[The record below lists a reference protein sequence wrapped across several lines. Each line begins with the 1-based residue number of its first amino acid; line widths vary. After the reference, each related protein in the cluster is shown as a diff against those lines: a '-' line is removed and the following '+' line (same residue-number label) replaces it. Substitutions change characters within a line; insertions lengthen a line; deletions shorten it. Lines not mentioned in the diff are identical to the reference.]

1 MDFKAIFKQIQ
12 IVYRKLNLRQK
23 LTILGTVVALAIFIA
38 FLLVYSGKPSQQT
51 SSGYMTLFEG
61 LSPQDSALVLQHL
74 QQNQIPYEIP
84 KENTI
89 AIPAEQVYQQRIIL
103 AGNGIPKSSKVG
115 FEIFNTPQFGET
127 DFDQKVKLLRATEGE
142 LTRTIES
149 LNPVE
154 KAIVK
159 IAQPKESVFTSQ
171 AVPPTAS
178 IVLHVRPNMTLTPAQ
193 IIGIKNLT
201 AAAVTSLSP
210 DNVKITNAE
219 GEPLGED
226 DGLTGAKEAAAM
238 QRNHKRAEERALEE
252 KIITVLAP
260 IIGGRDRVVAQVTAE
275 FDFSQ
280 KQSTK
285 ESYGPNSFVISE
297 QNIEEKREGYKPKE
311 IGGVPGTVSNIGPVQ
326 GLDNQDIR
334 EKYERTESTVNNVID
349 REVASIKGEFA
360 TLKRLSAA
368 VVVDGHYRVNIND
381 AGMEEL
387 EYIPLSDDAMA
398 QIANQVR
405 QAIGF
410 NADRD
415 DRVTVSNFEF
425 NATTAGYVPKSA
437 FERFILA
444 AQKLLGPFAPLFKY
458 LVVAFIL
465 FVFYKKVIAP
475 FMERMLEI
483 QEDEDEEI
491 ESLIRLE
498 DDDEDSRN
506 KLNEMRKKVEDQL
519 GLSTG
524 LNEDEV
530 KYDILLE
537 KLKALLQERPDDVA
551 SVFQALV
558 RDELGIDESKALAEK
573 K

>member
-1 MDFKAIFKQIQ
+1 MDFKAIFRQVQAI
-12 IVYRKLNLRQK
+12 YNKLNLKQK
-23 LTILGTVVALAIFIA
+23 LTIIGTVVALIIFIA
-38 FLLVYSGKPSQQT
+38 FLLVYNGKPSQQNLT
-51 SSGYMTLFEG
+51 GYTTLFEG

-89 AIPAEQVYQQRIIL
+89 AIPTEQVYQQRIIL

-154 KAIVK
+154 KATVK

-178 IVLHVRPNMTLTPAQ
+178 IVLHLRPNMTLTPAQ
-193 IIGIKNLT
+193 IMGIKNLT
-201 AAAVTSLSP
+201 AAAVTSLTP
-210 DNVKITNAE
+210 ENVKITNAE
-219 GEPLGED
+219 GEPLGEN
-226 DGLTGAKEAAAM
+226 DGLTGAKEAATM

-252 KIITVLAP
+252 KIVTVLAP

-334 EKYERTESTVNNVID
+334 EKYERTESTVNNVVD

-360 TLKRLSAA
+360 TLKRLTAA
-368 VVVDGHYRVNIND
+368 VVVDGHYRVNID
-381 AGMEEL
+381 ESGTEKL
-387 EYIPLSDDAMA
+387 EYVPLSEDAMA

-410 NADRD
+410 NAQRGDQ
-415 DRVTVSNFEF
+415 VTVSNFEF
-425 NATTAGYVPKSA
+425 NSTTAGYIPKTA
-437 FERFILA
+437 FERFSEA
-444 AQKLLGPFAPLFKY
+444 VQKLLGPFAPLFKY

-465 FVFYKKVIAP
+465 FVFYKKVISP
-475 FMERMLEI
+475 FMERMLEV

-491 ESLIRLE
+491 DSLIRLE

-506 KLNEMRKKVEDQL
+506 KLNELRKRVEDQL

-524 LNEDEV
+524 LNEEEV

-537 KLKALLQERPDDVA
+537 KLKAVLQEKPDDVA

-558 RDELGIDESKALAEK
+558 HDELGIDESKALDK

>member
-1 MDFKAIFKQIQ
+1 MDFKAIFRQIQ
-12 IVYRKLNLRQK
+12 AVYNKLNWPQK
-23 LTILGTVVALAIFIA
+23 LTIIGTVVALVIFIG
-38 FLLVYSGKPSQQT
+38 FLLVYNGRSGPQT
-51 SSGYMTLFEG
+51 PSGYVTLFEG

-89 AIPAEQVYQQRIIL
+89 AIPGDQVYQQRIIL

-171 AVPPTAS
+171 AIAPTAS

-193 IIGIKNLT
+193 IMGIKNLT
-201 AAAVTSLSP
+201 AAAVTSLTP
-210 DNVKITNAE
+210 ENVKITNAE

-260 IIGGRDRVVAQVTAE
+260 IIGGRERVVAQVTAE

-280 KQSTK
+280 KQSTR

-334 EKYERTESTVNNVID
+334 ERYERTESTVNNVVD

-360 TLKRLSAA
+360 TLKRLTAA
-368 VVVDGHYRVNIND
+368 VVVDGHYRVSIDD
-381 AGMEEL
+381 AGTEQL
-387 EYIPLSDDAMA
+387 EYLPLSEDAMA

-410 NADRD
+410 NADRGD
-415 DRVTVSNFEF
+415 QVTVSNFEF
-425 NATTAGYVPKSA
+425 NATTAGYEPKTA
-437 FERFILA
+437 FERFIIA
-444 AQKLLGPFAPLFKY
+444 MQKLLGPFAPLFKY

-475 FMERMLEI
+475 FMERMLEV
-483 QEDEDEEI
+483 QEDDEDEL

-498 DDDEDSRN
+498 DDDEDMNN
-506 KLNEMRKKVEDQL
+506 KLNEMRKRVEDQL
-519 GLSTG
+519 GLSSG
-524 LNEDEV
+524 LNEEEL
-530 KYDILLE
+530 KYEILLE
-537 KLKALLQERPDDVA
+537 KLKAILQDKPDDVA

-558 RDELGIDESKALAEK
+558 HDELGIDEKAAFADK